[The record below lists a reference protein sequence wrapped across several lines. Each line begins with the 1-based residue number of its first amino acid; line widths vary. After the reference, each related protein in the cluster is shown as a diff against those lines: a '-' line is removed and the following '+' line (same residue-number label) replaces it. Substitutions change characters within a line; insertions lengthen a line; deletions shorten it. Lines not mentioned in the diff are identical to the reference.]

1 MNKASS
7 KPVTSRKTL
16 ITSVFTTVSGSF
28 TSRKTWAKQTLGTA
42 TNVCSTNKP
51 WRRSSYTTCR
61 QYWLSTS
68 NDSEAIT
75 PSKTCTL
82 SFRRRVSTWVT
93 MLWVTSKR
101 IRSPFTICSQSVTT
115 SVSYKPGTTLRLLR
129 TETNGTSSTIIRSKL
144 WMSKTSLLHL
154 PTSCSTKD
162 VALTSVHSTTKT
174 LETLFRVSFKR
185 LAKSHQDLC
194 KKQEAL
200 DLL

>member
-1 MNKASS
+1 MKKASS

-16 ITSVFTTVSGSF
+16 ITSVFMTVSGSF

-42 TNVCSTNKP
+42 TNVYSTNKL

-93 MLWVTSKR
+93 MLWVTLKR
-101 IRSPFTICSQSVTT
+101 IRSPFTIFSQSVTT
-115 SVSYKPGTTLRLLR
+115 SASYKPGTTLQLQR

-144 WMSKTSLLHL
+144 WMSKISLLHR

-162 VALTSVHSTTKT
+162 VA
-174 LETLFRVSFKR
+174 
-185 LAKSHQDLC
+185 
-194 KKQEAL
+194 
-200 DLL
+200 